1 MYRPMLSVGL
11 YRLLYSSQ
19 PLGIGV
25 AYVNVI
31 RTASVS
37 DRKRLTIVINISL
50 PVIGTGSILT
60 RKSVLKLKLAS
71 DETDTGV
78 LRAPGDRGTPS
89 PACRASAA
97 AAAAAV
103 PPPPTGSKH
112 NPKKLSPSSMVI
124 ADVASEKADQSTQS
138 LVSRSP

>member
-1 MYRPMLSVGL
+1 MPMLSVGL

-25 AYVNVI
+25 AYVNVM
-31 RTASVS
+31 RTVCVRQKTNNDS
-37 DRKRLTIVINISL
+37 DQHSL

-124 ADVASEKADQSTQS
+124 ADVASEKADQSTHS